1 MSLPS
6 ILFFNLCWVRSIF
19 SQPWIWLQV
28 DHVSIFCCNSENNFK
43 GTLVTVVM
51 LGPRQ
56 YELVENVAVQ
66 DGWSVELRQRKG
78 GKSEGQLYNVYV
90 NPQRR
95 LFYVLI
101 LANGLSSLG
110 LLCFP
115 QQVKGKCSIFFE
127 CCGNHVLPSCQERSN
142 GTWIFRP
149 CWQGEGS
156 QEKVSSL
163 YNGQVVFV
171 WCGGCFNVW
180 KIITYCLQLFVA

>member
-1 MSLPS
+1 M
-6 ILFFNLCWVRSIF
+6 R
-19 SQPWIWLQV
+19 IWLQV
-28 DHVSIFCCNSENNFK
+28 DHVSNLLPTMFGLRNNCNSKNHLK

-101 LANGLSSLG
+101 LAKGLSSLW

-115 QQVKGKCSIFFE
+115 QKVKGFFWM
-127 CCGNHVLPSCQERSN
+127 LRQ
-142 GTWIFRP
+142 P
-149 CWQGEGS
+149 C
-156 QEKVSSL
+156 
-163 YNGQVVFV
+163 
-171 WCGGCFNVW
+171 
-180 KIITYCLQLFVA
+180 VATMSGKKQRNMDFQTLLARWRMPGKGFQFI

>member
-6 ILFFNLCWVRSIF
+6 ILFFNLCWVWSIF

-28 DHVSIFCCNSENNFK
+28 DHVSNFCCNSENNFK

-115 QQVKGKCSIFFE
+115 QQVKGKCSIFFWM
-127 CCGNHVLPSCQERSN
+127 LRQ
-142 GTWIFRP
+142 P
-149 CWQGEGS
+149 C
-156 QEKVSSL
+156 
-163 YNGQVVFV
+163 
-171 WCGGCFNVW
+171 
-180 KIITYCLQLFVA
+180 VAIMSGKKQRNMDFQTLLARWRKPGKGFQFI